1 MKSRGWAAPTALA
14 VLIVAILAGAGWLA
28 TRGDDGG
35 SSAGRPVVLHL
46 SSSGSGADVA
56 MASEVG
62 DGAGGGGGGAAYRLV
77 GDLPSDRPDDQA
89 VYRLRTA
96 TADDAAQVADAL
108 ELSGTATRVDG
119 GWVLR
124 DGDNRLVVRDD
135 GGWSYGLDCA
145 PDTPVSS
152 EDISVGC
159 AVASSGGVAVAESS
173 DPGAA
178 GGPDPCNPDS
188 DDCVVDPP
196 LTKPSPLPQPT
207 FAPGPSESEARAA
220 AATILDRLGLGD
232 ATTTVWAGDPVAT
245 VQAQPR
251 LAGLQ
256 TFGWTTSLQID
267 GSGQLVSGDGW
278 VTDPEI
284 GADYP
289 VVSAQRAFELLQ
301 DQPRMMMELCAQRPD
316 GKPGCADIPPAE
328 VTGATLGLQLDYDGR
343 RAVLV
348 PAWLF
353 DVRDQPEPAVQI
365 AVDPSFL
372 GTPPTP
378 LGAPAEDTP
387 TQVEPVPADTGTS
400 P

>member
-1 MKSRGWAAPTALA
+1 VT
-14 VLIVAILAGAGWLA
+14 
-28 TRGDDGG
+28 
-35 SSAGRPVVLHL
+35 
-46 SSSGSGADVA
+46 
-56 MASEVG
+56 
-62 DGAGGGGGGAAYRLV
+62 
-77 GDLPSDRPDDQA
+77 
-89 VYRLRTA
+89 
-96 TADDAAQVADAL
+96 
-108 ELSGTATRVDG
+108 
-119 GWVLR
+119 
-124 DGDNRLVVRDD
+124 
-135 GGWSYGLDCA
+135 
-145 PDTPVSS
+145 
-152 EDISVGC
+152 
-159 AVASSGGVAVAESS
+159 
-173 DPGAA
+173 
-178 GGPDPCNPDS
+178 
-188 DDCVVDPP
+188 
-196 LTKPSPLPQPT
+196 
-207 FAPGPSESEARAA
+207 
-220 AATILDRLGLGD
+220 
-232 ATTTVWAGDPVAT
+232 T

-365 AVDPSFL
+365 AVDPSLL
-372 GTPPTP
+372 GPPPTP